1 MKKGTF
7 TVLLLVSLGGGLGAY
22 LQRPE
27 AVQSKWKAPAW
38 ADTLKNPYA
47 DRVEEAIKAG
57 AKIFQQQCAVCHGN
71 KGRGDG
77 PAGMALNPRP
87 ADLTS
92 KEVQAQS
99 DGALF
104 WKISEGRG
112 AMPAFKAILSEAER
126 WQVVTYMRSLARK

>member
-1 MKKGTF
+1 MRSTF
-7 TVLLLVSLGGGLGAY
+7 WILLLFGLGSG
-22 LQRPE
+22 LGLSFQRPV

-47 DRVEEAIKAG
+47 NRVEEALKMGERIY
-57 AKIFQQQCAVCHGN
+57 QQQCAVCHGPR
-71 KGRGDG
+71 GRGDG

-92 KEVQAQS
+92 KAVQAQT

-112 AMPAFKAILSEAER
+112 AMPAFKGMLSEAER
-126 WQVVTYMRSLARK
+126 WQVVTYVRTLARK